1 MKPERELGVNL
12 GFLGLGM
19 KWPAGMGENEG
30 VQIKGAGLRLGCLLL
45 FMSVVEMTSKRGGAP
60 LKRSLRWDKQ

>member
-30 VQIKGAGLRLGCLLL
+30 VQIKGAGLRLGRGLLL
-45 FMSVVEMTSKRGGAP
+45 GSVVEITSKRGGGS
-60 LKRSLRWDKQ
+60 LRSLR